1 MSEHVRLGPGRE
13 FDAVRALVDVW
24 GESAVG
30 IGDDAAILDVPPGS
44 RLLVSTD
51 STVEGIHFRREWLDP
66 EEIGWRATMA
76 ALSDLAAMGASPLGF
91 LLALTVPDGWRD
103 HLGEVAKGIGAAA
116 AQSGT
121 RIVGGDLNAGEKLSL
136 GITVLGHAPRPL
148 TRAGA
153 RPGDT
158 LYLTGTLGGP
168 GAALASWKR
177 GGRPRAEDRARFA
190 HPEARLAAGEW
201 FAREGARAAIDI
213 SDGLAG
219 DAAHLAAASGVRCV
233 LHLEAIPCA
242 PGVSAREALVSGE
255 EYELLVAAPALDSE
269 AFVAAHRGLSLR
281 AIGTVEAAADGDA
294 GSVVAAEGG
303 RRIELPT
310 GHDHFAAR

>member
-1 MSEHVRLGPGRE
+1 MSGHVRLGPGRE
-13 FDAVRALVDVW
+13 FDAVRALMGVW

-44 RLLVSTD
+44 RLVVSTD
-51 STVEGIHFRREWLDP
+51 STVEGIHFRREWLEP

-91 LLALTVPDGWRD
+91 LLALTVPDEWRD
-103 HLGEVAKGIGAAA
+103 ALDGVAKGIGAAA
-116 AQSGT
+116 AESGAP
-121 RIVGGDLNAGEKLSL
+121 IVGGDLTAGDKLAL
-136 GITVLGHAPRPL
+136 GITVLGHALRPL
-148 TRAGA
+148 TRDGA

-177 GGRPRAEDRARFA
+177 GGRPRAEDRARFT
-190 HPEARLAAGEW
+190 HPAARLAAGEW
-201 FAREGARAAIDI
+201 FAREGVRAAIDI

-219 DAAHLAAASGVRCV
+219 DVAHLAAASGVRCV
-233 LHLEAIPCA
+233 LQLDAIPCA

-255 EYELLVAAPALDSE
+255 EYELLVAAPALDTA
-269 AFVAAHRGLSLR
+269 AFAAAHRGLPLH
-281 AIGTVEAAADGDA
+281 AIGTVEAAGEGEA
-294 GSVVAAEGG
+294 GSVVAEEVG
-303 RRIELPT
+303 RRIALPT
-310 GHDHFAAR
+310 GHDHFVAR